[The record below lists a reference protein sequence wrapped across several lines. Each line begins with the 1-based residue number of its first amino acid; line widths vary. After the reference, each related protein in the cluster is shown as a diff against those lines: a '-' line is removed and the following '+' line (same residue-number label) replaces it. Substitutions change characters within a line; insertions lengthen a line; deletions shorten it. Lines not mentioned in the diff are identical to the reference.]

1 MVTIVKTLFSTEAEE
16 ALKRLLEHVAKEE
29 KEYALLSPIERKN
42 HIFHSVLILRSSG
55 LCESTVFEG
64 GKIYSPPGAATTVRE
79 CFRLESP
86 KRLRTRG
93 TRRNN

>member
-64 GKIYSPPGAATTVRE
+64 GKIYSTPGAATTVRE